1 MALKSGIKCKP
12 SLSLKS
18 GYLMTVNRKTRE
30 FIPTQESRGKI
41 ARALGYFVIKYDYLS
56 VLNEVID
63 VKHSWNGT

>member
-1 MALKSGIKCKP
+1 
-12 SLSLKS
+12 
-18 GYLMTVNRKTRE
+18 MTVNRKTRE

-56 VLNEVID
+56 VLDEVID